1 MTQITPESLPTLECM
16 RYTMAVKEASAC
28 MPRFFKAETD
38 SRTSHCEAQ
47 SCKEEICDFLA
58 GRAPEMRKSDS

>member
-1 MTQITPESLPTLECM
+1 
-16 RYTMAVKEASAC
+16 MAVKAASAS